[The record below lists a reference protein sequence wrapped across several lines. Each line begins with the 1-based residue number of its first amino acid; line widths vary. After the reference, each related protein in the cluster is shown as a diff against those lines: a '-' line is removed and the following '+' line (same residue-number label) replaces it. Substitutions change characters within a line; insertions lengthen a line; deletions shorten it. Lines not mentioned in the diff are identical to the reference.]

1 MIPTIKVEQ
10 AVADKMAR
18 LKCDAVIY
26 DDQGR
31 ALGYFS
37 PMREPT
43 RLDEL
48 QLESPHSKEETEE
61 LRKRARANPGR
72 PLQEILKELGY

>member
-1 MIPTIKVEQ
+1 MIPTVKVDMS
-10 AVADKMAR
+10 AADKLAR

-37 PMREPT
+37 PIREPT
-43 RLDEL
+43 MLDEL
-48 QLESPHSKEETEE
+48 QLESPRSPEETEE
-61 LRKRARANPGR
+61 MRQRARANPGR
-72 PLQEILKELGY
+72 PLKEILKELGY

>member
-1 MIPTIKVEQ
+1 MIPTIKVDQ
-10 AVADKMAR
+10 AVADKMAG
-18 LKCDAVIY
+18 LKCDAVVY

-43 RLDEL
+43 RMDEMH
-48 QLESPHSKEETEE
+48 LEPPQSAEEREE
-61 LRKRARANPGR
+61 LRRRARANPGR
-72 PLQEILKELGY
+72 PLSEILPELET